1 MDKNTVLNYKEI
13 YRSALLDDVVPFWQ
27 NRALD
32 WEYGGYLHCFDRR
45 GDLFDTDKSVWTQ
58 GRMVWMFSRL
68 YNVIEKRQEWLDAAK
83 LGYDFIN
90 QYCFDDNMHMY
101 FRVTREGKPL
111 RIRRYWFS
119 EAFAIMGFAEYA
131 KAANDRKA
139 IQKSKELYNHV
150 LSYFNTP
157 GYFPPKINPETRKT
171 KSHSTYMILLS
182 ISQAMREI
190 DDDPLYSRT
199 IDLCMNELLE
209 YFVKK
214 DGKVLLETVGPSGE
228 RLDRP
233 EGRCI
238 NPGHSIES
246 AWFLMEEAIFR
257 KDNVLM
263 EKAIEIM
270 EWSLEKGWD
279 GEFGGLYYFVDVE
292 GKPPLQLEWDM
303 KLAWPHNEAV
313 YALLLAYCYTKDE
326 KYAKWFEKIHKYAFD
341 HFSDREYGE
350 WFGYLHRDGTV
361 VIDAKGT
368 DWKSPYHL
376 MRALLNVYLLLAQME
391 QGDRLF

>member
-1 MDKNTVLNYKEI
+1 
-13 YRSALLDDVVPFWQ
+13 
-27 NRALD
+27 
-32 WEYGGYLHCFDRR
+32 
-45 GDLFDTDKSVWTQ
+45 
-58 GRMVWMFSRL
+58 
-68 YNVIEKRQEWLDAAK
+68 
-83 LGYDFIN
+83 
-90 QYCFDDNMHMY
+90 
-101 FRVTREGKPL
+101 
-111 RIRRYWFS
+111 
-119 EAFAIMGFAEYA
+119 MGFAEYA

-214 DGKVLLETVGPSGE
+214 DEKVLLETVGPSGE